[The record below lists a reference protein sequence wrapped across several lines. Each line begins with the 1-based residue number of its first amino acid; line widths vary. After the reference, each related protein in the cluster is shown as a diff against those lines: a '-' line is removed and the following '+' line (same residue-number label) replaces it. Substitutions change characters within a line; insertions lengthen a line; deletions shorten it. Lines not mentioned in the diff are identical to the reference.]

1 MDLKKRIRHGWDISA
16 EGFSDL
22 IREDF
27 ASERKFPWLE
37 TILEHAPEGE
47 DLKILDTGCGPG
59 FFSIILSEA
68 GFDVTGIDMSVEMI
82 KQAEENA
89 DAMETD
95 PTLLVM
101 DIEEPDFEDDT
112 FDMIVSRNVV
122 WSLTEPEKAYKNWL
136 KLLKPGGRLLVFD
149 GDHLKDLREPENA
162 VYEHDSYSEEY
173 KKIYGKEPKC
183 SFTKDNF
190 DEARGWRTD
199 LPLAKEKRP
208 EWDVEICKKAGYE
221 GVNVEW
227 VNEKVFADEREIYL
241 HRGNPYFLI
250 TGSKKQV

>member
-47 DLKILDTGCGPG
+47 ELKILDTGCGPG

-101 DIEEPDFEDDT
+101 DIEEPDFEDNT

-208 EWDVEICKKAGYE
+208 EWDVAICKKAGYRN
-221 GVNVEW
+221 VNVEW

-241 HRGNPYFLI
+241 HRGTPYFLI
-250 TGSKKQV
+250 TGSKKQA